1 MVSDGT
7 RVQTLDERRIDEE
20 RMADERRPQT
30 ARGDSSHA
38 GVSPELARLREAIDR
53 VDLEILERLN
63 ERARLVKQ
71 VGEEKRTRRAPV
83 YVAGRERDLI
93 ARLQEQNPGPFPTA
107 AIRHVFRE
115 IVSATRSLEEIVRV
129 AFLGPEGTFSHQ
141 AVARQFGAQ
150 IDRMP
155 AASMREVFSLTQ
167 QGKSHYGVV
176 AVENTTEGAVA
187 ETFDAL
193 VESELSICGELML
206 EVTECLLSASGRV
219 EDIRKLASHPQP
231 LGQCRLWIQRHLPGV
246 QIVETAS
253 TAAAAQLAAQDGAVA
268 AIASEVAADVYG
280 LRVIEREIED
290 SPGNTTRFLVIGRE
304 SPAPSGDDITSAVFT
319 VRKDQSGALYR
330 LLEPFARY
338 GVNLNS
344 IQSRP
349 MKGKPWEYLFFVDM
363 QGHAEDTN
371 VAKALRE
378 AAGVAHSHKILGSY
392 PRASATPRAPAA
404 RKPAARAASD
414 TLPGEE
420 GA

>member
-1 MVSDGT
+1 
-7 RVQTLDERRIDEE
+7 
-20 RMADERRPQT
+20 MAEGRQ
-30 ARGDSSHA
+30 SSHRDGATEAVAAA
-38 GVSPELARLREAIDR
+38 GSEPTAVSPALARLRAEIDR
-53 VDLEILERLN
+53 VDLEILARLN
-63 ERARLVKQ
+63 ERASLVMQ

-93 ARLQEQNPGPFPTA
+93 ARLTTRNPGPFPDS
-107 AIRHVFRE
+107 AIGHVFRE
-115 IVSATRSLEEIVRV
+115 IISATRSLEEVVRV

-155 AASMREVFSLTQ
+155 AASMREVFTLTQ
-167 QGKSHYGVV
+167 QGKAHYGVV

-206 EVTECLLSASGRV
+206 EVTECLLSASGRMQ
-219 EDIRKLASHPQP
+219 DIRKLASHPQP

-246 QIVETAS
+246 HLVETAS
-253 TAAAAQLAAQDGAVA
+253 TAAAAQLGAADGSVA

-280 LRVIEREIED
+280 LKVIEREIED
-290 SPGNTTRFLVIGRE
+290 SPGNTTRFLVVGRE
-304 SPAPSGDDITSAVFT
+304 RPAASGDDITSAVFT

-363 QGHAEDTN
+363 QGHAADPS
-371 VAKALRE
+371 VAKALQE
-378 AAGVAHSHKILGSY
+378 ASAVAHSTKLLGSY
-392 PRASATPRAPAA
+392 PRASAGSRAGRQAAA
-404 RKPAARAASD
+404 RPS
-414 TLPGEE
+414 GE

>member
-1 MVSDGT
+1 MS
-7 RVQTLDERRIDEE
+7 DERQPSEQAASDT
-20 RMADERRPQT
+20 DDT
-30 ARGDSSHA
+30 
-38 GVSPELARLREAIDR
+38 VVTPELARLREAIDA
-53 VDLEILERLN
+53 VDLDLLERLN

-93 ARLQEQNPGPFPTA
+93 ARLREQNQGPFPSS
-107 AIRHVFRE
+107 AIGHVFRE
-115 IVSATRSLEEIVRV
+115 IISATRSLEEVVRV

-150 IDRMP
+150 IDRIP
-155 AASMREVFSLTQ
+155 AASVREVFSLTQ

-206 EVTECLLSASGRV
+206 EVTQCLLSSSGRSD
-219 EDIRKLASHPQP
+219 EIRRLASHPQP
-231 LGQCRLWIQRHLPGV
+231 LGQCRLWIQRNLPGAD
-246 QIVETAS
+246 IVETAS
-253 TAAAAQLAAQDGAVA
+253 TAAAAQLAASNADVGA
-268 AIASEVAADVYG
+268 IGSEVAADVYE
-280 LRVIEREIED
+280 LQVIEREIED

-319 VRKDQSGALYR
+319 VRKDLSGALYR

-349 MKGKPWEYLFFVDM
+349 MKGKSWEYLFFVDM
-363 QGHAEDTN
+363 QGHAEDEN
-371 VAKALRE
+371 VGKALRE
-378 AAGVAHSHKILGSY
+378 ASGVAHSHKILGSY
-392 PRASATPRAPAA
+392 PRSAATTPRLE
-404 RKPAARAASD
+404 KG
-414 TLPGEE
+414 TG
-420 GA
+420 

>member
-1 MVSDGT
+1 MSDD
-7 RVQTLDERRIDEE
+7 RQSPDE
-20 RMADERRPQT
+20 PN
-30 ARGDSSHA
+30 
-38 GVSPELARLREAIDR
+38 GVSPALARLREAIDA
-53 VDLEILERLN
+53 VDVQILDLLN
-63 ERARLVKQ
+63 DRARLVQQ

-93 ARLQEQNPGPFPTA
+93 ARLQERNPGPFPTD
-107 AIRHVFRE
+107 AIGHVFTE
-115 IVSATRSLEEIVRV
+115 IISATRSLEEVVRV

-141 AVARQFGAQ
+141 AVARQFGTQ

-155 AASMREVFSLTQ
+155 AGSMREVFTLTQ

-206 EVTECLLSASGRV
+206 EVTQCLLSSSGRMQ
-219 EDIRKLASHPQP
+219 DIQKLASHPQP
-231 LGQCRLWIQRHLPGV
+231 LGQCRRWIQRNLPDAD
-246 QIVETAS
+246 IVETAS
-253 TAAAAQLAAQDGAVA
+253 TAAAAQLAAADPTVA
-268 AIASEVAADVYG
+268 AIGSEVAADVYG
-280 LRVIEREIED
+280 LQVIEREIED

-319 VRKDQSGALYR
+319 IRKDQSGALHR

-338 GVNLNS
+338 SVNLNS

-349 MKGKPWEYLFFVDM
+349 MKGKPWEYLFFVDV
-363 QGHAEDTN
+363 QGHAEDEP
-371 VAKALRE
+371 VGKALRE

-392 PRASATPRAPAA
+392 PRGAGSRVAGKGAP
-404 RKPAARAASD
+404 
-414 TLPGEE
+414 
-420 GA
+420 